1 MTKMPAKKFGI
12 KNRGEIK
19 NNYFA
24 DIVIFDQK
32 KIKDNASF
40 TNPKNGPSGIEY
52 VFVNGE
58 KSVINGEV
66 QKVFSGTTIKR

>member
-1 MTKMPAKKFGI
+1 MT
-12 KNRGEIK
+12 
-19 NNYFA
+19 
-24 DIVIFDQK
+24 DVI
-32 KIKDNASF
+32 IGNSF

-66 QKVFSGTTIKR
+66 QKVFSGTTIKRWKNQKTKFSLEKFQNG